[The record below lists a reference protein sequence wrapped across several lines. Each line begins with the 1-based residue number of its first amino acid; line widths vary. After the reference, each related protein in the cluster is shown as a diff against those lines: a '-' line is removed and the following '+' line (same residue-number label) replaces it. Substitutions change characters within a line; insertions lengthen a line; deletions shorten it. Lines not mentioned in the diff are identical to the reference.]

1 VFKSV
6 LSIPAGNRLLAQL
19 YFTSVANH
27 AASRS
32 LAFVY
37 VKTQLSI
44 MPQVRL
50 VLAFRYDYLY
60 TVTMNLKAVNVDAH
74 PMSPANGKLAQRV
87 LIGVLNGEGVGTE
100 VISAAL
106 QVARATADRFGFD
119 IQGET
124 GGAIGLES
132 KRKHTTELSSEV
144 IDFCSDISRRG
155 GAILSGPGGGSYVY
169 KLRRHFQLYYK
180 INPLHSFPELA
191 GACRLKIASTS
202 PADIVLVR
210 ENLEG
215 IYQGVTASVPAADS
229 RTLAQTFYC
238 SERNVRAL
246 MERAALLAMKRSRH
260 ITVVV
265 KRGGLPEISTLWEE
279 CARDAA
285 TQYSVR
291 CEMMDIDFAAYQ
303 LLQAPNMFDVI
314 ASPNC
319 FGDIL
324 ADIGAL
330 LSGSRGLSYGG
341 SYSAEGFGVYQ
352 TNHGCAYD
360 LAGKNQANPVGQ
372 IFSLAMLLRE
382 SLSLPEAADGI
393 VKAVRSV
400 WAQGW
405 RTSDL
410 VETGTRLA
418 GTEEMGRRIAEA
430 IRSES

>member
-1 VFKSV
+1 
-6 LSIPAGNRLLAQL
+6 
-19 YFTSVANH
+19 
-27 AASRS
+27 
-32 LAFVY
+32 
-37 VKTQLSI
+37 
-44 MPQVRL
+44 M
-50 VLAFRYDYLY
+50 
-60 TVTMNLKAVNVDAH
+60 TMNVDARARR
-74 PMSPANGKLAQRV
+74 PAKSKPVAAPV
-87 LIGVLNGEGVGTE
+87 LIGVLNGEGVGRE
-100 VISAAL
+100 VIGAAL
-106 QVARATADRFGFD
+106 QVARAAADKFGFD
-119 IQGET
+119 IQLET

-144 IDFCSDISRRG
+144 IDFCADIARRG

-169 KLRRHFQLYYK
+169 KLRRHFRLYYK

-191 GACRLKIASTS
+191 GACRLKVASTS
-202 PADIVLVR
+202 LADIILVR

-215 IYQGVTASVPAADS
+215 IYQGVTSSVPAAAS

-238 SERNVRAL
+238 SEPNVRAL
-246 MERAALLAMKRSRH
+246 IERAALLAVKRSRH
-260 ITVVV
+260 LTVVA
-265 KRGGLPEISTLWEE
+265 KRGALPEISALWEE
-279 CARDAA
+279 CANDAA
-285 TQYSVR
+285 KRYSVR
-291 CEMMDIDFAAYQ
+291 CAMIDIDFAAYQ
-303 LLQAPNMFDVI
+303 LLQAPDAFDVI

-341 SYSAEGFGVYQ
+341 SYSADGFGVYQ

-360 LAGKNQANPVGQ
+360 LAGKDQANPVGQ

-382 SLSLPEAADGI
+382 SLSLDEAADGI
-393 VKAVRSV
+393 VTAVRSV

-410 VETGTRLA
+410 VEAGCRLA

-430 IRSES
+430 IRNPPAAHD